1 MAAKRNQAD
10 SEGEVVY
17 RRLSPADQTPPRPR
31 GESRIDPALLP
42 LIVGFAILLMLI
54 LLLGNLS
61 VLRLEDTSRRAL
73 GLEQTHLAR
82 MTLLMQLRVVLTRL
96 DNEAR
101 DRMAADA
108 RREIRPPFDLRLDT
122 ERKKLSDLLD
132 SSMLCESGAQVARVC
147 NPWIG
152 TPKDRRRPP
161 REKSLHAVAAPG

>member
-1 MAAKRNQAD
+1 MAANRNQAD

-17 RRLSPADQTPPRPR
+17 RRLSPADQTPPRSR

-82 MTLLMQLRVVLTRL
+82 MTLLLQ
-96 DNEAR
+96 
-101 DRMAADA
+101 
-108 RREIRPPFDLRLDT
+108 
-122 ERKKLSDLLD
+122 RKRSAGSDGGG
-132 SSMLCESGAQVARVC
+132 C
-147 NPWIG
+147 
-152 TPKDRRRPP
+152 
-161 REKSLHAVAAPG
+161 AP